1 MAATPIDLSKA
12 VQKAL
17 EDLYRRKVDP
27 HTEIQSDLF
36 KGFVDT
42 FDLAV
47 TEGFKDSPAVSYDF
61 KERIL
66 HSNEVFSAFKVH
78 RMQEDMAARLLDSEG
93 NLKSFEQFA
102 QDVKDITSH
111 QCRQW
116 LRTEYDTAIKRA
128 QLAADWQRFE
138 DEKDVL
144 PNLRWVPSTAANPSA
159 DHMVFWDTVKPIDD
173 PFWSA
178 HKPGDHWGCQCSL
191 EATDEP
197 ATATPRSGQ
206 RDEPAPGLENNPGKD
221 GELFSDKHPYFPDS
235 CQDCPFNKG
244 GGRMGFTNLSK
255 EDCAR
260 CAGLEDILSM
270 LREKRKEEDLS
281 PQMME
286 RLKEYWELSKNPDY
300 QNVEFN
306 EENGGIK
313 ATHISH
319 KRERRDD
326 EKVYKDL
333 TGKQLEKNC
342 QNTIFRKGGSCI
354 LEAESLRMNGQWAS
368 CIDATIMG
376 ERMDIAS
383 ITKSEGNIIF
393 NSICRKEEQLMKFNK
408 TFGANAHS
416 LALYFE
422 DPAMFNEQVVKDA
435 LARYLGH
442 VRYHGAIN
450 TVYCVLND
458 STTDI
463 IVIK

>member
-1 MAATPIDLSKA
+1 MAYWNT
-12 VQKAL
+12 
-17 EDLYRRKVDP
+17 
-27 HTEIQSDLF
+27 
-36 KGFVDT
+36 
-42 FDLAV
+42 
-47 TEGFKDSPAVSYDF
+47 
-61 KERIL
+61 
-66 HSNEVFSAFKVH
+66 
-78 RMQEDMAARLLDSEG
+78 
-93 NLKSFEQFA
+93 
-102 QDVKDITSH
+102 
-111 QCRQW
+111 
-116 LRTEYDTAIKRA
+116 
-128 QLAADWQRFE
+128 
-138 DEKDVL
+138 VL
-144 PNLRWVPSTAANPSA
+144 PIS
-159 DHMVFWDTVKPIDD
+159 H
-173 PFWSA
+173 PFWSR
-178 HKPGDHWGCQCSL
+178 HKPGDRWGCQCSL
-191 EATDEP
+191 EATDDP
-197 ATATPRSGQ
+197 VTNTPTSI
-206 RDEPAPGLENNPGKD
+206 DHASPGLDNNPGKD
-221 GELFSDKHPYFPDS
+221 GRIFSESHPYFPDS

-244 GGRMGFTNLSK
+244 GVSGLFNNK
-255 EDCAR
+255 AKDCAN
-260 CAGLEDILSM
+260 CTLIGKCIAETMDNTQ
-270 LREKRKEEDLS
+270 EDLV
-281 PQMME
+281 QLAE
-286 RLKEYWELSKNPDY
+286 KLKNDPSYK
-300 QNVEFN
+300 NVEFDQ
-306 EENGGIK
+306 ETGGLK

-319 KRERRDD
+319 KKESKDE

-442 VRYHGAIN
+442 VRYHGAIK